1 MAISNKGFS
10 LLEVITVLAIIS
22 ISAVA
27 LLPYSRSLLEEIRL
41 NTTTT
46 AIKHQLIIA
55 KTRALDDSKI
65 HCGVFIDTVHNLVQ
79 TYLDDGTPGG
89 NDKYDRGSDHIFMK
103 AYNVPSSITLHINSG
118 NFSTGVIFRG
128 DGSAKIPGLT
138 LTITNKNKKSKHISV
153 IPSTGRIKLY

>member
-1 MAISNKGFS
+1 MAINYKGFS

-22 ISAVA
+22 ISTIAA
-27 LLPYSRSLLEEIRL
+27 LPYSKRLLEGVRL
-41 NTTTT
+41 NTTTN

-65 HCGVFIDTVHNLVQ
+65 HCGVFIDTLNNLVQ

-89 NDKYDRGSDHIFMK
+89 NDKYDPGSDHIFMK
-103 AYNVPSSITLHINSG
+103 NYKVPKSLTLKINSG

-138 LTITNKNKKSKHISV
+138 LTVNNKYGKSKRISV
-153 IPSTGRIKLY
+153 IPSTGRIKLF